1 MIKFFRHIRKSLLM
15 ENKTSKYFKYAIGEI
30 ILVVIGILIAL
41 QINNWNE
48 NRKETLKAKSY
59 LLNIKEDLIL
69 DTLEFSRAIRNLE
82 SSIDKATR
90 LLRLKSFE
98 SFQTDSLLS
107 LIPNTYY
114 QISINSQT
122 FDKLINSGVTELSSY
137 DESFE
142 LINIYYT
149 NQKNFFQ
156 SVRDWD
162 MEETKKDN
170 DMIFSSSSFEI
181 HAINIDDYSGEFFYV
196 QTTQQRH
203 DELSNLLLAVKTRNR
218 LRNALYR
225 KKRLANTFNKTA
237 NEAKNIIYIINQ
249 KLND

>member
-1 MIKFFRHIRKSLLM
+1 MIVSLESLL
-15 ENKTSKYFKYAIGEI
+15 KKDSIVSAAVKSKLPLFV
-30 ILVVIGILIAL
+30 L
-41 QINNWNE
+41 
-48 NRKETLKAKSY
+48 RS
-59 LLNIKEDLIL
+59 ED
-69 DTLEFSRAIRNLE
+69 RCAP
-82 SSIDKATR
+82 
-90 LLRLKSFE
+90 
-98 SFQTDSLLS
+98 LLS